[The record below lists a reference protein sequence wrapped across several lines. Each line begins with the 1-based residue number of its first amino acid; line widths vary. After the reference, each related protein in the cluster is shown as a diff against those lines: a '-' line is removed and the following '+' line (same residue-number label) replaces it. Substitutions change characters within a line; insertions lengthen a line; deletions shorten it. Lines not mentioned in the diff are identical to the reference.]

1 MEVVDAAVELPDDPS
16 EEVDVEAGVEAG
28 VEDDEP
34 ERLSVR

>member
-1 MEVVDAAVELPDDPS
+1 MLVELGDDSLDELEAVEA
-16 EEVDVEAGVEAG
+16 VEAAG